1 MGGGIFKTH
10 TLVSTCGNRGQC
22 CPRPPPNHPLRT
34 PTSCLPPFQQTVESE
49 MFKRKKSENLFSGH
63 LVVVLLDRLVRC
75 LRARAGGA
83 ELAPAEEEEEGGQQH
98 QDDCQEHAHH
108 HNLVGRNHA
117 NE

>member
-1 MGGGIFKTH
+1 MGEPVGIEASVVLALLPTILSAH
-10 TLVSTCGNRGQC
+10 RRLVS
-22 CPRPPPNHPLRT
+22 H
-34 PTSCLPPFQQTVESE
+34 
-49 MFKRKKSENLFSGH
+49 LFSGH

-108 HNLVGRNHA
+108 HNQGWEDFLRLKA
-117 NE
+117 NTEFIGAP